1 MQYLH
6 RLDRR
11 RAAWALNL
19 AEQSEPAAEDE
30 VWGVVDVVGALPS
43 NPSSG
48 VLYLSRAVQ
57 LP

>member
-11 RAAWALNL
+11 RAAWALNS
-19 AEQSEPAAEDE
+19 AEQSVPAAKDE
-30 VWGVVDVVGALPS
+30 VWGVVDAVRASPS
-43 NPSSG
+43 APGLG
-48 VLYLSRAVQ
+48 VLYLLGAVQ